1 MIGIECFMF
10 KDLIGKHPVAI
21 IFMDP
26 FQNFIDATTLEEFLK
41 LLSLRLQIPNL
52 RPAFPLLR
60 HFLKGNVFIRQIFLK
75 YEHIQ
80 WKNRV

>member
-41 LLSLRLQIPNL
+41 LLSLHLQIL
-52 RPAFPLLR
+52 FR
-60 HFLKGNVFIRQIFLK
+60 
-75 YEHIQ
+75 
-80 WKNRV
+80 